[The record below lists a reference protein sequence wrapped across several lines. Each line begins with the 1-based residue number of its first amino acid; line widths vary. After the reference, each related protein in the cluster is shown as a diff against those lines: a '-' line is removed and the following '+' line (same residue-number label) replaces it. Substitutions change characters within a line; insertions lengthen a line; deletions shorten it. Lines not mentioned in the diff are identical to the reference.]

1 MADSILRLK
10 LDSGEYEN
18 KIKRATQGLLQ
29 MERECRSLGGTLA
42 YLETDQR
49 QFVSSLG
56 RMDTKSQ
63 TVKGRVNEL
72 SAAYTE
78 LRAQYNRLT
87 DEEKKG
93 DFGKA
98 LNQSLSEMRERVRD
112 GKQELKDIN
121 GEINTSGGMLDAL
134 SAKFGVSVTKLGAW
148 GAALG
153 VAKGVLETY
162 STALSNNE
170 SIVDGWGATVEA
182 SESLYRSFANALVSM
197 DLGNFF
203 ANMDRIVEQARRAYN
218 ALDELQTKGGVL
230 SNAESRYNADR
241 ARYQRILKDPKAT
254 AAQKADARKG
264 LERIAGQRVDAVR
277 QTQTLNNNTL
287 RENIIERLKENF
299 FDDEQIKKYYPLIV
313 KSLYDT
319 GAVDKMNKTNVEV
332 YRKGGALL
340 DEYGRVVLDAKGQ
353 PIVDV
358 TKYNKNLGSVFGDE
372 FRNTELN
379 PYVQGYWNAE
389 TRMYQD
395 ERRDNRIIGS
405 SGVGRASGGGGRK
418 SGGKV
423 VSAPVFA
430 LPDISKEPTQLI
442 DPIGGFW
449 REQIEKYEKQW
460 QETWTKM
467 GTAGQL
473 SQLGSDGS
481 SPLMA
486 HTDKF
491 VEEQMKIAD
500 KWLQTARQGKQE
512 WQNVAVA
519 LGQVGQAFSQIKNPA
534 LSVVGTVGQAIAT
547 VALAY
552 AQAQAQAAKTSGPW
566 GWIAFAATGLAT
578 MINTISAIKSS
589 TAGSYASGGVIGG
602 NNYNDGLSANV
613 SSGEVIFNKTDAG
626 KLYDYVHSNSALG
639 GGRGTLRL
647 VTEVSGSDLRIV
659 LNNDGR
665 QRGVGRVIA

>member
-18 KIKRATQGLLQ
+18 NIKRATQGLLQ

-63 TVKGRVNEL
+63 AVKGRVNEL

-98 LNQSLSEMRERVRD
+98 LNQSLGEMRERVRD

-197 DLGNFF
+197 DFGNFF
-203 ANMDRIVEQARRAYN
+203 ANMDRIVKSAREAYD
-218 ALDELQTKGGVL
+218 ALDELQTKSGVI
-230 SNAESRYNADR
+230 SNAESRYNAER
-241 ARYQRILKDPKAT
+241 AKYQKVLKDPKAT

-264 LERIAGQRVDAVR
+264 LERIAGQRVAAAR
-277 QTQTLNNNTL
+277 ETQLLNNNTIRKKINKIL
-287 RENIIERLKENF
+287 DENF
-299 FDDEQIKKYYPLIV
+299 FTPEQKKKYYPLIV
-313 KSLYDT
+313 RSLYDT
-319 GAVDKMNKTNVEV
+319 SAVDELNRTRVTTH
-332 YRKGGALL
+332 RKAGALL
-340 DEYGRVVLDAKGQ
+340 DEYGK
-353 PIVDV
+353 PIAN
-358 TKYNKNLGSVFGDE
+358 TETYHRNLGDLFGDE
-372 FRNTELN
+372 TRNTDLN

-405 SGVGRASGGGGRK
+405 SGVGRQSGGGGRK

-473 SQLGSDGS
+473 SQLGSDGG

-639 GGRGTLRL
+639 GGSGTLRL

>member
-18 KIKRATQGLLQ
+18 KIRRATQGLLQ

-98 LNQSLSEMRERVRD
+98 LNQSLGEMRERIRD

-162 STALSNNE
+162 STALRNNE

-197 DLGNFF
+197 DFGNFF
-203 ANMDRIVEQARRAYN
+203 ANMDRIAKAARDAYD
-218 ALDELQTKGGVL
+218 ALDELETKGGVI
-230 SNAESRYNADR
+230 SNAESRYNAER
-241 ARYQRILKDPKAT
+241 AKYQKILKDPKAT

-264 LERIAGQRVDAVR
+264 LTRIAGQREAAVR
-277 QTQTLNNNTL
+277 ETQLMNNNVI
-287 RENIIERLKENF
+287 RKNINEILDENF
-299 FDDEQIKKYYPLIV
+299 FTPEQKKKYYPLIV
-313 KSLYDT
+313 RSLYDT
-319 GAVDKMNKTNVEV
+319 SAVDELNRTVV
-332 YRKGGALL
+332 TTHRKGGALL
-340 DEYGRVVLDAKGQ
+340 DEYGK
-353 PIVDV
+353 PIAN
-358 TKYNKNLGSVFGDE
+358 TETYHRNLGDLFGDE
-372 FRNTELN
+372 TRNTNLN
-379 PYVQGYWNAE
+379 PYVQGYWNAA

-405 SGVGRASGGGGRK
+405 SGGGGKSGGRGK

-430 LPDISKEPTQLI
+430 LPDVSKEPTQLI

-460 QETWTKM
+460 QETWNKM

-473 SQLGSDGS
+473 SQLGGDGS
-481 SPLMA
+481 SPLMT

-500 KWLQTARQGKQE
+500 KWLKTARQGKEE

-519 LGQVGQAFSQIKNPA
+519 LGQVGQAFSQLKNPA
-534 LSVVGTVGQAIAT
+534 LSVVGTIGQAIAT

-613 SSGEVIFNKTDAG
+613 SSGEVIFNKSDAG

>member
-42 YLETDQR
+42 YLESDQR

-98 LNQSLSEMRERVRD
+98 LNQSLGEMRERIRD

-153 VAKGVLETY
+153 VANGVLETY

-197 DLGNFF
+197 DFGNFF
-203 ANMDRIVEQARRAYN
+203 ANMERIAEQARRVYN
-218 ALDELQTKGGVL
+218 ALDALETKGGVI
-230 SNAESRYNADR
+230 SNAESRYNAER
-241 ARYQRILKDPKAT
+241 AKYQKILKDPKAT
-254 AAQKADARKG
+254 AAQKAGARRG
-264 LERIAGQRVDAVR
+264 LERIAGQRADAVR
-277 QTQTLNNNTL
+277 QTQALNNQVIRQKIL
-287 RENIIERLKENF
+287 ERLKENYF
-299 FDDEQIKKYYPLIV
+299 SEEQIKKYYPLIV

-319 GAVDKMNKTNVEV
+319 SAVDKLGQIVVTTH
-332 YRKGGALL
+332 RKGGALL
-340 DEYGRVVLDAKGQ
+340 DEYGR
-353 PIVDV
+353 PIAN
-358 TKYNKNLGSVFGDE
+358 TETYRRNLGELFGDE
-372 FRNTELN
+372 FRNTSLN
-379 PYVQGYWNAE
+379 PYVQGYWNAS

-405 SGVGRASGGGGRK
+405 SGVGRKSGGGGRK

-430 LPDISKEPTQLI
+430 LPDISKEPAQLI

-473 SQLGSDGS
+473 SQLGSDGG

-491 VEEQMKIAD
+491 VEEQIKIAD

-647 VTEVSGSDLRIV
+647 VTEVSGSNLRIV

-665 QRGVGRVIA
+665 ERGVGRVIA

>member
-49 QFVSSLG
+49 QFVSALG

-87 DEEKKG
+87 EEEKKG

-98 LNQSLSEMRERVRD
+98 LNQSLGEMRERIRD

-197 DLGNFF
+197 DFGNFF
-203 ANMDRIVEQARRAYN
+203 ANMDRIVKSAREAYD
-218 ALDELQTKGGVL
+218 ALDELQTKSGVI
-230 SNAESRYNADR
+230 SNAESRYNAER
-241 ARYQRILKDPKAT
+241 AKYQKVLKDPKAT

-264 LERIAGQRVDAVR
+264 LERIAGQRVAAVR
-277 QTQTLNNNTL
+277 ETQLLNNNTI
-287 RENIIERLKENF
+287 RKNINKILDENF
-299 FDDEQIKKYYPLIV
+299 FTPEQKKKYYPLIV
-313 KSLYDT
+313 RSLYDT
-319 GAVDKMNKTNVEV
+319 SAVDELNRTVV
-332 YRKGGALL
+332 TTHRKAGALL
-340 DEYGRVVLDAKGQ
+340 DEYGK
-353 PIVDV
+353 PIAN
-358 TKYNKNLGSVFGDE
+358 TETYHRNLGDLFGDE
-372 FRNTELN
+372 TRNTDLN

-405 SGVGRASGGGGRK
+405 SGVGRKSGGGGRK

-442 DPIGGFW
+442 DPIDGFW

-460 QETWTKM
+460 QEAWTKM

-473 SQLGSDGS
+473 SQLGSDGG

-500 KWLQTARQGKQE
+500 KWLKTARQGKEE

-519 LGQVGQAFSQIKNPA
+519 LGQVGQAFSQLKNPA

-613 SSGEVIFNKTDAG
+613 SSGEVIFNKSDAG

>member
-42 YLETDQR
+42 YLESDQR

-98 LNQSLSEMRERVRD
+98 LNQSLGEMRERIRD

-134 SAKFGVSVTKLGAW
+134 SEKFGVSVTKLGAW

-197 DLGNFF
+197 DFGNFF
-203 ANMDRIVEQARRAYN
+203 ANMERIAEQARRVYN
-218 ALDELQTKGGVL
+218 ALDALETKGGVI
-230 SNAESRYNADR
+230 SNAESRYNAER
-241 ARYQRILKDPKAT
+241 AKYQKILKDPKAT
-254 AAQKADARKG
+254 AAQKAGARRG
-264 LERIAGQRVDAVR
+264 LERIAGQRADAVR
-277 QTQTLNNNTL
+277 QTQALNNQVIRQKIL
-287 RENIIERLKENF
+287 ERLKENYF
-299 FDDEQIKKYYPLIV
+299 SEEQIKKYYPLIV

-319 GAVDKMNKTNVEV
+319 SAVDKLGQIVVTTH
-332 YRKGGALL
+332 RKGGALL
-340 DEYGRVVLDAKGQ
+340 DEYGK
-353 PIVDV
+353 PIAN
-358 TKYNKNLGSVFGDE
+358 TETYRRNLGELFGDE
-372 FRNTELN
+372 FRNTSLN

-405 SGVGRASGGGGRK
+405 SGVGRASGGGRK

-473 SQLGSDGS
+473 SQLGSDGG

-491 VEEQMKIAD
+491 VEEQIKIAD

-647 VTEVSGSDLRIV
+647 VTEVSGSKLRIV

-665 QRGVGRVIA
+665 ERGVGRVIA

>member
-42 YLETDQR
+42 YLESDQR

-56 RMDTKSQ
+56 RMETKSQ

-93 DFGKA
+93 DFGRA
-98 LNQSLSEMRERVRD
+98 LNNSLSEMRNRIKD
-112 GKQELKDIN
+112 GKQELQSIN

-134 SAKFGVSVTKLGAW
+134 SNKLGVSVTKLGAW
-148 GAALG
+148 GAALA
-153 VAKGVLETY
+153 VAKGVLNTVQE
-162 STALSNNE
+162 AFRNNE
-170 SIVDGWGATVEA
+170 STMDLWGASVEA

-197 DLGNFF
+197 DFGNFF
-203 ANMDRIVEQARRAYN
+203 KNMEGIAKAAQEAYN
-218 ALDELQTKGGVL
+218 ALDELQTKGGII

-241 ARYQRILKDPKAT
+241 ARFQKIIKDPNAS
-254 AAQKADARKG
+254 AAQKAEAKRG
-264 LERIAGQRVDAVR
+264 LENIAGQRLSAVR
-277 QTQTLNNNTL
+277 ETQALNNNVI
-287 RENIIERLKENF
+287 RKNIRERLKENF
-299 FDDEQIKKYYPLIV
+299 FTDEQIEKYYPEIV
-313 KSLYDT
+313 RSLYDT
-319 GAVDKMNKTNVEV
+319 KAVDKLSKIVVTTNKRTGSFYDRYGNLITNTE
-332 YRKGGALL
+332 AH
-340 DEYGRVVLDAKGQ
+340 RV
-353 PIVDV
+353 
-358 TKYNKNLGSVFGDE
+358 NLGDLFGDD
-372 FRNTELN
+372 FRDQNLN
-379 PYVQGYWNAE
+379 PYVRAYWNAN

-395 ERRDNRIIGS
+395 ERGDLRIIGS
-405 SGVGRASGGGGRK
+405 SGAARAKTGGRK
-418 SGGKV
+418 SVGGA

-430 LPDISKEPTQLI
+430 APDVSKEKSELI
-442 DPIGGFW
+442 DPVGGFW
-449 REQIEKYEKQW
+449 REQMDKYEKEW
-460 QETWTKM
+460 QKKWEKM
-467 GTAGQL
+467 GVAGQMA
-473 SQLGSDGS
+473 QLGGDGS
-481 SPLMA
+481 TSPIMA

-500 KWLQTARQGKQE
+500 KWLKTARQGKEE
-512 WQNVAVA
+512 WLNVASA
-519 LGQVGQAFSQIKNPA
+519 LGQVGQALSSIKDPA
-534 LSVVGTVGQAIAT
+534 LNVVGTIGQAIAT
-547 VALAY
+547 VAFAY
-552 AQAQAQAAKTSGPW
+552 AQAQAQAAATSGPW

-578 MINTISAIKSS
+578 MINTIMAIKQA

-626 KLYDYVHSNSALG
+626 KLYDYVHNNSALG
-639 GGRGTLRL
+639 GGSGTLRL
-647 VTEVSGSDLRIV
+647 VTDVSGSDLRII

>member
-18 KIKRATQGLLQ
+18 KIRRATQGLLQ

-49 QFVSSLG
+49 QFVSALG

-98 LNQSLSEMRERVRD
+98 LNQSLGEMRERVRD

-203 ANMDRIVEQARRAYN
+203 ANMDRIVKSAREAYD
-218 ALDELQTKGGVL
+218 ALDELQTKSGVI
-230 SNAESRYNADR
+230 SNAESRYNAER
-241 ARYQRILKDPKAT
+241 AKYQKVLKDPKAT

-264 LERIAGQRVDAVR
+264 LERIAGQRVAAVR
-277 QTQTLNNNTL
+277 ETQLLNNNTIRKKINKIL
-287 RENIIERLKENF
+287 DENF
-299 FDDEQIKKYYPLIV
+299 FTPEQKKKYYPLIV
-313 KSLYDT
+313 RSLYDT
-319 GAVDKMNKTNVEV
+319 SAVDELNRTVV
-332 YRKGGALL
+332 TTHRKAGALL
-340 DEYGRVVLDAKGQ
+340 DEYGK
-353 PIVDV
+353 PIAN
-358 TKYNKNLGSVFGDE
+358 TETYHRNLGDLFGDE
-372 FRNTELN
+372 TRNTDLN

-405 SGVGRASGGGGRK
+405 SGVGRQSGGGGRK

-473 SQLGSDGS
+473 SQLGSDGG

-639 GGRGTLRL
+639 GGSGTLRL

>member
-18 KIKRATQGLLQ
+18 KIRRATQGLLQ

-98 LNQSLSEMRERVRD
+98 LNQSLGEMRERIRD

-162 STALSNNE
+162 STALRNNE

-197 DLGNFF
+197 DFGNFF
-203 ANMDRIVEQARRAYN
+203 ANMDRIAKAARDAYD
-218 ALDELQTKGGVL
+218 ALDELETKGGVI
-230 SNAESRYNADR
+230 SNAESRYNAER
-241 ARYQRILKDPKAT
+241 AKYQKILKDPKAT

-264 LERIAGQRVDAVR
+264 LTRIAGQREAAVR
-277 QTQTLNNNTL
+277 ETQLMNNNV
-287 RENIIERLKENF
+287 ILKYINEILDENF
-299 FDDEQIKKYYPLIV
+299 FTPEQKKKYYPLIV
-313 KSLYDT
+313 RSLYDT
-319 GAVDKMNKTNVEV
+319 SAVDELNRTVV
-332 YRKGGALL
+332 TTHRKGGALL
-340 DEYGRVVLDAKGQ
+340 DEYGK
-353 PIVDV
+353 PIAN
-358 TKYNKNLGSVFGDE
+358 TETYHRNLGDLFGDE
-372 FRNTELN
+372 TRNTNLN
-379 PYVQGYWNAE
+379 PYVQGYWNAA

-405 SGVGRASGGGGRK
+405 SGGGGKSGGRGK

-430 LPDISKEPTQLI
+430 LPDVSKEPTQLI

-460 QETWTKM
+460 QETWNKM

-473 SQLGSDGS
+473 SQLGGDGS
-481 SPLMA
+481 SPLMT

-500 KWLQTARQGKQE
+500 KWLKTARQGKEE

-519 LGQVGQAFSQIKNPA
+519 LGQVGQAFSQLKNPA
-534 LSVVGTVGQAIAT
+534 LSVVGTIGQAIAT

-613 SSGEVIFNKTDAG
+613 SSGEVIFNKSDAG

>member
-18 KIKRATQGLLQ
+18 KIRRATQGLLQ

-49 QFVSSLG
+49 QFVSALG

-93 DFGKA
+93 DFGRA
-98 LNQSLSEMRERVRD
+98 LNQSLGEMRERIRD

-121 GEINTSGGMLDAL
+121 GEINTSGGVLDAL

-153 VAKGVLETY
+153 VAKGVLEMY
-162 STALSNNE
+162 STALRNNE

-197 DLGNFF
+197 DFGNFF
-203 ANMDRIVEQARRAYN
+203 ASIDRIVKAARDAYD
-218 ALDELQTKGGVL
+218 ALDELETKGGVI
-230 SNAESRYNADR
+230 SNAESRYNAER
-241 ARYQRILKDPKAT
+241 AKYQKILKDPKAT

-264 LERIAGQRVDAVR
+264 LERIAGKRADAVR
-277 QTQTLNNNTL
+277 QTQVLNNNAI
-287 RENIIERLKENF
+287 RKNINEILEENF
-299 FDDEQIKKYYPLIV
+299 FTPEQKKKYYPLIV
-313 KSLYDT
+313 RSLYDT
-319 GAVDKMNKTNVEV
+319 SAVDELNRTVV
-332 YRKGGALL
+332 TTHRKGGALL
-340 DEYGRVVLDAKGQ
+340 DEYGK
-353 PIVDV
+353 PIAN
-358 TKYNKNLGSVFGDE
+358 TETYHHNLGDLFGDE
-372 FRNTELN
+372 KRNTKLN
-379 PYVQGYWNAE
+379 PYVQAYWNAE

-405 SGVGRASGGGGRK
+405 SGGGGKSGGRGK
-418 SGGKV
+418 TGGKV

-430 LPDISKEPTQLI
+430 LPDVSKEPTQLI

-460 QETWTKM
+460 QETWNKM

-481 SPLMA
+481 SPLMT

-500 KWLQTARQGKQE
+500 KWLKTARQGKEE

-519 LGQVGQAFSQIKNPA
+519 LGQVGQAFSQLKNPA
-534 LSVVGTVGQAIAT
+534 LSVVGTIGQAIAT

-613 SSGEVIFNKTDAG
+613 SSGEVIFNKSDAG

>member
-49 QFVSSLG
+49 QFVSALG

-98 LNQSLSEMRERVRD
+98 LNQSLGEMRERVRD

-197 DLGNFF
+197 DFGNFF
-203 ANMDRIVEQARRAYN
+203 ANIDRIVKAARDAYD
-218 ALDELQTKGGVL
+218 ALDELQTKSGVL
-230 SNAESRYNADR
+230 SNAEARYNAER
-241 ARYQRILKDPKAT
+241 AKYQKILKDPKAT

-264 LERIAGQRVDAVR
+264 LERIAGLRVDAVR
-277 QTQTLNNNTL
+277 QTKALNNRTL

-299 FDDEQIKKYYPLIV
+299 FSDEQIKKYYPLIV

-319 GAVDKMNKTNVEV
+319 GAVDELNRTVV
-332 YRKGGALL
+332 TTHRKAGALL
-340 DEYGRVVLDAKGQ
+340 DEYGK
-353 PIVDV
+353 PIAN
-358 TKYNKNLGSVFGDE
+358 TETYHRNLGDLFGDE
-372 FRNTELN
+372 FRNDNLN

-405 SGVGRASGGGGRK
+405 SGVGGKSGGRGK

-423 VSAPVFA
+423 ASAPVFA

-460 QETWTKM
+460 QETWNKM

-473 SQLGSDGS
+473 SQLGSDGG

-491 VEEQMKIAD
+491 VEEQTKIAD
-500 KWLQTARQGKQE
+500 KWLQTARQGKEE

-639 GGRGTLRL
+639 GGSGTLRL

>member
-98 LNQSLSEMRERVRD
+98 LNQSLGEMRERVRD

-182 SESLYRSFANALVSM
+182 SESLYRSFANALVAM
-197 DLGNFF
+197 DFGNFF
-203 ANMDRIVEQARRAYN
+203 ANMDRIVKSAREAYD
-218 ALDELQTKGGVL
+218 ALDELQTKSGVI
-230 SNAESRYNADR
+230 SNAESRYNAER
-241 ARYQRILKDPKAT
+241 AKYQKVLKDPKAT

-264 LERIAGQRVDAVR
+264 LERIAGQRVAAVR
-277 QTQTLNNNTL
+277 ETQLLNNNTIRKKINEIL
-287 RENIIERLKENF
+287 DENF
-299 FDDEQIKKYYPLIV
+299 FTPEQKKKYYPLIV
-313 KSLYDT
+313 RSLYDT
-319 GAVDKMNKTNVEV
+319 SAVDELNRTVV
-332 YRKGGALL
+332 TTHRKAGALL
-340 DEYGRVVLDAKGQ
+340 DDYGK
-353 PIVDV
+353 PIAN
-358 TKYNKNLGSVFGDE
+358 TETYHRNLGDLFGDE
-372 FRNTELN
+372 TRNKDLN

-405 SGVGRASGGGGRK
+405 SGGGGKSGGRGK

-460 QETWTKM
+460 QEAWTKM

-473 SQLGSDGS
+473 SQLGSDGG

>member
-98 LNQSLSEMRERVRD
+98 LNQSLGEMRERVRD

-197 DLGNFF
+197 DFGNFF
-203 ANMDRIVEQARRAYN
+203 ANMDRIVKSAREAYD
-218 ALDELQTKGGVL
+218 ALDELQTKSGVI
-230 SNAESRYNADR
+230 SNAESRYNAER
-241 ARYQRILKDPKAT
+241 AKYQKVLKDPKAT

-264 LERIAGQRVDAVR
+264 LERIAGQRVAAAR
-277 QTQTLNNNTL
+277 ETQLLNNNTIRKKINKIL
-287 RENIIERLKENF
+287 DENF
-299 FDDEQIKKYYPLIV
+299 FTPEQKKKYYPLIV
-313 KSLYDT
+313 RSLYDT
-319 GAVDKMNKTNVEV
+319 SAVDELNRTRVTTH
-332 YRKGGALL
+332 RKAGALL
-340 DEYGRVVLDAKGQ
+340 DEYGK
-353 PIVDV
+353 PIAN
-358 TKYNKNLGSVFGDE
+358 TETYHRNLGDLFGDE
-372 FRNTELN
+372 TRNTDLN

-405 SGVGRASGGGGRK
+405 SGVGRQSGGGGRK

-473 SQLGSDGS
+473 SQLGSDGG

-639 GGRGTLRL
+639 GGSGTLRL

>member
-49 QFVSSLG
+49 QFVSALG

-87 DEEKKG
+87 EEEKKG

-98 LNQSLSEMRERVRD
+98 LNQSLGEMRERIRD

-197 DLGNFF
+197 DFGNFF
-203 ANMDRIVEQARRAYN
+203 ANMDRIVKSAREAYD
-218 ALDELQTKGGVL
+218 ALDELQTKSGVI
-230 SNAESRYNADR
+230 SNAESRYNAER
-241 ARYQRILKDPKAT
+241 AKYQKVLKDPKAT

-264 LERIAGQRVDAVR
+264 LERIAGQRVAAVR
-277 QTQTLNNNTL
+277 ETQLLNNNTIRKKINKIL
-287 RENIIERLKENF
+287 DENF
-299 FDDEQIKKYYPLIV
+299 FTPEQKKKYYPLIV
-313 KSLYDT
+313 RSLYDT
-319 GAVDKMNKTNVEV
+319 SAVDELNRTVV
-332 YRKGGALL
+332 TTHRKAGALL
-340 DEYGRVVLDAKGQ
+340 DEYGK
-353 PIVDV
+353 PIAN
-358 TKYNKNLGSVFGDE
+358 TETYHRNLGDLFGDE
-372 FRNTELN
+372 TRNTDLN

-405 SGVGRASGGGGRK
+405 SGVGRKSGGGGRK

-460 QETWTKM
+460 QEAWTKM

-473 SQLGSDGS
+473 SQLGSDGG

-500 KWLQTARQGKQE
+500 KWLKTARQGKEE

-519 LGQVGQAFSQIKNPA
+519 LGQVGQAFSQLKNPA

-613 SSGEVIFNKTDAG
+613 SSGEVIFNKSDAG

>member
-42 YLETDQR
+42 YLESDQR

-98 LNQSLSEMRERVRD
+98 LNQSLGEMRERIRD

-153 VAKGVLETY
+153 VANGVLETY

-197 DLGNFF
+197 DFGNFF
-203 ANMDRIVEQARRAYN
+203 ANMERIAEQARRVYN
-218 ALDELQTKGGVL
+218 ALDALETKGGVI
-230 SNAESRYNADR
+230 SNAESRYNAER
-241 ARYQRILKDPKAT
+241 AKYQKILKDPKAT
-254 AAQKADARKG
+254 AAQKAGARRG
-264 LERIAGQRVDAVR
+264 LERIAGQRADAVR
-277 QTQTLNNNTL
+277 QTQALNNQVIRQKIL
-287 RENIIERLKENF
+287 ERLKENF
-299 FDDEQIKKYYPLIV
+299 FSDEQIKKYYPLIV

-319 GAVDKMNKTNVEV
+319 NAVDKLGQIVVTTH
-332 YRKGGALL
+332 RKGGALL
-340 DEYGRVVLDAKGQ
+340 DEYGR
-353 PIVDV
+353 PIAN
-358 TKYNKNLGSVFGDE
+358 TETYRRNLGELFGDE
-372 FRNTELN
+372 FRNTSLN
-379 PYVQGYWNAE
+379 PYVQGYWNAS

-405 SGVGRASGGGGRK
+405 SGVGRASGGGRK

-430 LPDISKEPTQLI
+430 LPDISKEPAQLI

-473 SQLGSDGS
+473 SQLGSDGG

-613 SSGEVIFNKTDAG
+613 SSGEVIFNKSDAG
-626 KLYDYVHSNSALG
+626 KLYDYVHSNSTLG

-647 VTEVSGSDLRIV
+647 VTEVSGSNLRIV

-665 QRGVGRVIA
+665 ERGVGRVIA

>member
-98 LNQSLSEMRERVRD
+98 LNQSLGEMRERIRD

-203 ANMDRIVEQARRAYN
+203 ANMDRIVKSAREAYD
-218 ALDELQTKGGVL
+218 ALDELQTKSGVI
-230 SNAESRYNADR
+230 SNAESRYNAER
-241 ARYQRILKDPKAT
+241 AKYQKVLKDPKAT

-264 LERIAGQRVDAVR
+264 LERIAGQRVAAVR
-277 QTQTLNNNTL
+277 ETQLLNNNTIRKKINEIL
-287 RENIIERLKENF
+287 DENF
-299 FDDEQIKKYYPLIV
+299 FTPEQKKKYYPLIV
-313 KSLYDT
+313 RSLYDT
-319 GAVDKMNKTNVEV
+319 SAVDELNRTVV
-332 YRKGGALL
+332 TTHRKAGALL
-340 DEYGRVVLDAKGQ
+340 DDYGK
-353 PIVDV
+353 PIAN
-358 TKYNKNLGSVFGDE
+358 TETYHRNLGDLFGDE
-372 FRNTELN
+372 TRNAKLN

-405 SGVGRASGGGGRK
+405 SGGGGKSGGRGK
-418 SGGKV
+418 TGGKV

-449 REQIEKYEKQW
+449 REQIVKYEKQW

-473 SQLGSDGS
+473 SQLGSDGG

-613 SSGEVIFNKTDAG
+613 SSGEVIFTKTDAG

>member
-29 MERECRSLGGTLA
+29 MECECRSLGGTLA

-87 DEEKKG
+87 EEEKKG

-98 LNQSLSEMRERVRD
+98 LNQSLGEMRERVRD

-162 STALSNNE
+162 STALRNNE

-203 ANMDRIVEQARRAYN
+203 ANMDRIVKSAREAYD
-218 ALDELQTKGGVL
+218 ALDELQTKSGVI
-230 SNAESRYNADR
+230 SNAESRYNAER
-241 ARYQRILKDPKAT
+241 AKYQKVLKDPKAT

-264 LERIAGQRVDAVR
+264 LERIAGQRVAAVR
-277 QTQTLNNNTL
+277 ETQLLNNNTI
-287 RENIIERLKENF
+287 RKNINKILDENF
-299 FDDEQIKKYYPLIV
+299 FTPEQKKKYYPLIV
-313 KSLYDT
+313 RSLYDT
-319 GAVDKMNKTNVEV
+319 SAVDELNRTVV
-332 YRKGGALL
+332 TTHRKAGALL
-340 DEYGRVVLDAKGQ
+340 DDYGK
-353 PIVDV
+353 PIAN
-358 TKYNKNLGSVFGDE
+358 TETYHRNLGDLFGDE
-372 FRNTELN
+372 TRNAKLN

-405 SGVGRASGGGGRK
+405 SGCCERAEN
-418 SGGKV
+418 V
-423 VSAPVFA
+423 
-430 LPDISKEPTQLI
+430 LI
-442 DPIGGFW
+442 DEFCIDLRG
-449 REQIEKYEKQW
+449 
-460 QETWTKM
+460 
-467 GTAGQL
+467 GQL
-473 SQLGSDGS
+473 GVPEGFLDGFN
-481 SPLMA
+481 PY
-486 HTDKF
+486 
-491 VEEQMKIAD
+491 
-500 KWLQTARQGKQE
+500 TAREACAG
-512 WQNVAVA
+512 VCMSPDMGGDV
-519 LGQVGQAFSQIKNPA
+519 LVYTGQPGDF
-534 LSVVGTVGQAIAT
+534 
-547 VALAY
+547 
-552 AQAQAQAAKTSGPW
+552 
-566 GWIAFAATGLAT
+566 
-578 MINTISAIKSS
+578 
-589 TAGSYASGGVIGG
+589 
-602 NNYNDGLSANV
+602 
-613 SSGEVIFNKTDAG
+613 GEVNIIF
-626 KLYDYVHSNSALG
+626 
-639 GGRGTLRL
+639 L
-647 VTEVSGSDLRIV
+647 V
-659 LNNDGR
+659 
-665 QRGVGRVIA
+665 

>member
-18 KIKRATQGLLQ
+18 KIRRATQGLLQ

-49 QFVSSLG
+49 QFVSALG

-93 DFGKA
+93 DFGRA
-98 LNQSLSEMRERVRD
+98 LNQSLGEMRERIRD

-162 STALSNNE
+162 STALRNNE

-197 DLGNFF
+197 DFGNFF
-203 ANMDRIVEQARRAYN
+203 ANIDRIVKAARDAYD
-218 ALDELQTKGGVL
+218 ALDELETKRGVI
-230 SNAESRYNADR
+230 SNAESRYNAER
-241 ARYQRILKDPKAT
+241 AKYQKILKDPKAT

-264 LERIAGQRVDAVR
+264 LERIAGKRVAAVR
-277 QTQTLNNNTL
+277 ETQLLNNNSI
-287 RENIIERLKENF
+287 RKNINEILEENF
-299 FDDEQIKKYYPLIV
+299 FTPEQKKKYYPLIV
-313 KSLYDT
+313 RSLYDT
-319 GAVDKMNKTNVEV
+319 SAVDELNRTVV
-332 YRKGGALL
+332 TTHRKAGALL
-340 DEYGRVVLDAKGQ
+340 DEYGK
-353 PIVDV
+353 PIAN
-358 TKYNKNLGSVFGDE
+358 TETYHYNLGDLFGDE
-372 FRNTELN
+372 KRNTKLN
-379 PYVQGYWNAE
+379 PFVQAYWNAE

-405 SGVGRASGGGGRK
+405 SGGGGKSGGRGK

-430 LPDISKEPTQLI
+430 LPDVSKEPTQLI

-460 QETWTKM
+460 QETWNKM

-473 SQLGSDGS
+473 SQLGGDGS
-481 SPLMA
+481 SPLMT

-500 KWLQTARQGKQE
+500 KWLKTARQGKEE

-519 LGQVGQAFSQIKNPA
+519 LGQVGQAFSQLKNPA

-613 SSGEVIFNKTDAG
+613 SSGEVIFNKSDAG

>member
-1 MADSILRLK
+1 MTDSILRLK

-78 LRAQYNRLT
+78 LRTQYNRLT

-98 LNQSLSEMRERVRD
+98 LNQSLGEMRERIRD

-170 SIVDGWGATVEA
+170 SIVDVWGATVEA

-197 DLGNFF
+197 DFGNFF
-203 ANMDRIVEQARRAYN
+203 ANMDRIAEQARRVYD
-218 ALDELQTKGGVL
+218 ALDALETKGGVI
-230 SNAESRYNADR
+230 SNAESRYNAER
-241 ARYQRILKDPKAT
+241 AKYQKILKDPKAT
-254 AAQKADARKG
+254 AAQKAGARRG
-264 LERIAGQRVDAVR
+264 LERIAGQRADAVR
-277 QTQTLNNNTL
+277 QTQALNNEVIRQKIL
-287 RENIIERLKENF
+287 ERLKENYF
-299 FDDEQIKKYYPLIV
+299 SDEQIKKYYPLIV

-319 GAVDKMNKTNVEV
+319 SAVDKLGQIVVTTH
-332 YRKGGALL
+332 RKGGALL
-340 DEYGRVVLDAKGQ
+340 DEYGR
-353 PIVDV
+353 PIAN
-358 TKYNKNLGSVFGDE
+358 TETYRRNLGELFGDE
-372 FRNTELN
+372 FRNTSLN
-379 PYVQGYWNAE
+379 PYVQGYWNAS

-405 SGVGRASGGGGRK
+405 SGIGRKSGGGGRK

-430 LPDISKEPTQLI
+430 LPDISKEPAQLI

-460 QETWTKM
+460 QEAWTKM

-613 SSGEVIFNKTDAG
+613 SSGEVIFNKSDAG

>member
-98 LNQSLSEMRERVRD
+98 LNQSLGEMRERIRD

-203 ANMDRIVEQARRAYN
+203 ANMDRIVKSAREAYD
-218 ALDELQTKGGVL
+218 ALDELQTKSGVI
-230 SNAESRYNADR
+230 SNAESRYNAER
-241 ARYQRILKDPKAT
+241 AKYQKVLKDPKAT

-264 LERIAGQRVDAVR
+264 LERIAGQRVAAVR
-277 QTQTLNNNTL
+277 ETQLLNNN
-287 RENIIERLKENF
+287 NIRKKINEILDENF
-299 FDDEQIKKYYPLIV
+299 FTPEQKKKYYPLIV
-313 KSLYDT
+313 RSLYDT
-319 GAVDKMNKTNVEV
+319 SAVDELNRTVV
-332 YRKGGALL
+332 TTHRKAGALL
-340 DEYGRVVLDAKGQ
+340 DEYGK
-353 PIVDV
+353 PIAN
-358 TKYNKNLGSVFGDE
+358 TETYHRNLGDLFGDE
-372 FRNTELN
+372 TRNTDLN

-405 SGVGRASGGGGRK
+405 SGVGRASGSGGRK
-418 SGGKV
+418 SGGKA

-460 QETWTKM
+460 QEAWTKM

-473 SQLGSDGS
+473 SQLGSDGG
-481 SPLMA
+481 SPLMT

>member
-98 LNQSLSEMRERVRD
+98 LNQSLGEMRERVRD

-197 DLGNFF
+197 DFGNFF
-203 ANMDRIVEQARRAYN
+203 ANMDRIAKSAREAYD
-218 ALDELQTKGGVL
+218 ALDELQTKSGVI
-230 SNAESRYNADR
+230 SNAESRYNAER
-241 ARYQRILKDPKAT
+241 AKYQKILKDPNAT

-264 LERIAGQRVDAVR
+264 LERIAGQRVAAVR
-277 QTQTLNNNTL
+277 ETQLLNNNTIRKKINEIL
-287 RENIIERLKENF
+287 DENF
-299 FDDEQIKKYYPLIV
+299 FTPEQKKKYYPLIV
-313 KSLYDT
+313 RSLYDT
-319 GAVDKMNKTNVEV
+319 SAVDELNRTVV
-332 YRKGGALL
+332 TTHRKAGALL
-340 DEYGRVVLDAKGQ
+340 DEYGK
-353 PIVDV
+353 PIAN
-358 TKYNKNLGSVFGDE
+358 TETYRRNLGDLFGDE
-372 FRNTELN
+372 TRNTDLN

-405 SGVGRASGGGGRK
+405 SGVGRASGGGRK

-613 SSGEVIFNKTDAG
+613 SSGEVIFNKSDAG

>member
-98 LNQSLSEMRERVRD
+98 LNQSLGEMRERVRD

-162 STALSNNE
+162 STALRNNE

-197 DLGNFF
+197 DFGNFF
-203 ANMDRIVEQARRAYN
+203 ASIDRIVKSAREAYD

-230 SNAESRYNADR
+230 SNAESRYNAER
-241 ARYQRILKDPKAT
+241 AKYQKILKDPKAT

-277 QTQTLNNNTL
+277 QTQALNNNTL
-287 RENIIERLKENF
+287 RKKINKILDENF
-299 FDDEQIKKYYPLIV
+299 FTPEQKKKYYPLIV
-313 KSLYDT
+313 RSLYDT
-319 GAVDKMNKTNVEV
+319 SAVDELNRTVV
-332 YRKGGALL
+332 TTHRKAGALL
-340 DEYGRVVLDAKGQ
+340 DEYGK
-353 PIVDV
+353 PIAN
-358 TKYNKNLGSVFGDE
+358 TEIYHHNLGDLFGDE
-372 FRNTELN
+372 TRNTKLN

-405 SGVGRASGGGGRK
+405 SGVGRASGGGRK

-430 LPDISKEPTQLI
+430 LPDVLKEPEQLI

-449 REQIEKYEKQW
+449 REQIEKHEKQW
-460 QETWTKM
+460 QETWNKM

-500 KWLQTARQGKQE
+500 KWLKTARQGKEE

-519 LGQVGQAFSQIKNPA
+519 LGQVGQAFSQLKNPA
-534 LSVVGTVGQAIAT
+534 LSVVGTIGQAIAT

-613 SSGEVIFNKTDAG
+613 SSGEVIFNKSDAG

>member
-18 KIKRATQGLLQ
+18 KIRRATQGLLQ

-49 QFVSSLG
+49 QFVSALG

-93 DFGKA
+93 DFGRA
-98 LNQSLSEMRERVRD
+98 LNQSLGEMRERIRD

-153 VAKGVLETY
+153 VAKGFLNTLQE
-162 STALSNNE
+162 AFRNNE
-170 SIVDGWGATVEA
+170 SAVDGWGATVEA
-182 SESLYRSFANALVSM
+182 SESLYRSFANALSTCTFEA
-197 DLGNFF
+197 FF
-203 ANMDRIVEQARRAYN
+203 ANIDSIVQAAQEAYN
-218 ALDELQTKGGVL
+218 ALDELETKGGVI
-230 SNAESRYNADR
+230 SNAESKYNADR
-241 ARYQRILKDPKAT
+241 ARFQKILKDPKAT
-254 AAQKADARKG
+254 AVQKAEARKG
-264 LERIAGQRVDAVR
+264 LERIAGQRADAVR
-277 QTQTLNNNTL
+277 QTQALNNNVI
-287 RENIIERLKENF
+287 RKNIRERLKENF
-299 FDDEQIKKYYPLIV
+299 FSEEQIKKYYPAIV
-313 KSLYDT
+313 ESLYKT
-319 GAVDKMNKTNVEV
+319 SKVDALGKIKVRVNMPGFMHDEEGHILQDRDGRPVHK
-332 YRKGGALL
+332 YRTVALGDL
-340 DEYGRVVLDAKGQ
+340 
-353 PIVDV
+353 
-358 TKYNKNLGSVFGDE
+358 FGDE
-372 FRNTELN
+372 FRNQSLN
-379 PYVQGYWNAE
+379 PYVRAYWDAN

-405 SGVGRASGGGGRK
+405 SGGGGKSGGRGK

-430 LPDISKEPTQLI
+430 LPDISNEPTQLI

-460 QETWTKM
+460 QETWNKM

-481 SPLMA
+481 SPLMT

-500 KWLQTARQGKQE
+500 KWLKTARQGKEE

-519 LGQVGQAFSQIKNPA
+519 LGQVGQAFSQLKNPA

-602 NNYNDGLSANV
+602 NDYNDGLSANV
-613 SSGEVIFNKTDAG
+613 SSGEVIFNKSDAG
-626 KLYDYVHSNSALG
+626 KLYDYVHSNSTLS

-647 VTEVSGSDLRIV
+647 ETEVNGSDLRIV

>member
-18 KIKRATQGLLQ
+18 KIRRATQGLLQ

-98 LNQSLSEMRERVRD
+98 LNQSLGEMRERIRD

-197 DLGNFF
+197 DFGNFF
-203 ANMDRIVEQARRAYN
+203 ASMERIAEQARRVYN
-218 ALDELQTKGGVL
+218 ALDALETKGGVI
-230 SNAESRYNADR
+230 SNAESRYNAER
-241 ARYQRILKDPKAT
+241 AKYQKILKDPKAT
-254 AAQKADARKG
+254 AAQKAGARRG
-264 LERIAGQRVDAVR
+264 LERIAGQRADAVR
-277 QTQTLNNNTL
+277 QTQALNNQVIRQKIL
-287 RENIIERLKENF
+287 ERLKENYF
-299 FDDEQIKKYYPLIV
+299 SDEQIKKYYPLIV

-319 GAVDKMNKTNVEV
+319 SAVDKLGQIVVTTH
-332 YRKGGALL
+332 RKGGALL
-340 DEYGRVVLDAKGQ
+340 DEYGR
-353 PIVDV
+353 PIVN
-358 TKYNKNLGSVFGDE
+358 TETYRRNLGELFGDE
-372 FRNTELN
+372 FRNTSLN
-379 PYVQGYWNAE
+379 PYVQGYWNAS

-405 SGVGRASGGGGRK
+405 SGVGRASGSGGRK
-418 SGGKV
+418 SGGKA

-430 LPDISKEPTQLI
+430 LPDISKEPAQLI

-460 QETWTKM
+460 QEAWTKM

-473 SQLGSDGS
+473 SQLGSDGG
-481 SPLMA
+481 SPLMT

-552 AQAQAQAAKTSGPW
+552 AQAQEQAAKTSGPW

-639 GGRGTLRL
+639 GGRGKLRL

>member
-98 LNQSLSEMRERVRD
+98 LNQSLGEMRERIRD

-197 DLGNFF
+197 DFGNFF
-203 ANMDRIVEQARRAYN
+203 ANMERIAEQARRVYN
-218 ALDELQTKGGVL
+218 ALDALETKGGVI
-230 SNAESRYNADR
+230 SNAESRYNAER
-241 ARYQRILKDPKAT
+241 AKYQKILKDPKAT
-254 AAQKADARKG
+254 AAQKAGARRG
-264 LERIAGQRVDAVR
+264 LERIAGQRADAVR
-277 QTQTLNNNTL
+277 QTQALNNEVIRQKIL
-287 RENIIERLKENF
+287 ERLKENYF
-299 FDDEQIKKYYPLIV
+299 SKEQIKKYYPLIV

-319 GAVDKMNKTNVEV
+319 SAVDKLGQIVVTTH
-332 YRKGGALL
+332 RKGGALL
-340 DEYGRVVLDAKGQ
+340 DEYGR
-353 PIVDV
+353 PIAN
-358 TKYNKNLGSVFGDE
+358 TETYRRNLGALFGDE
-372 FRNTELN
+372 FRNTSLN
-379 PYVQGYWNAE
+379 PYVQGYWNAS

-430 LPDISKEPTQLI
+430 LPDISKEPAQLI

-460 QETWTKM
+460 QEAWTKM

-626 KLYDYVHSNSALG
+626 KLYDYVHSNSALS

-647 VTEVSGSDLRIV
+647 VTEVSGSNLRIV

-665 QRGVGRVIA
+665 ERGVGRVIA

>member
-18 KIKRATQGLLQ
+18 KIRRATQGLLQ

-49 QFVSSLG
+49 QFVSALG

-93 DFGKA
+93 DFGRA
-98 LNQSLSEMRERVRD
+98 LNQSLGEMRERIRD

-148 GAALG
+148 GAVLG

-162 STALSNNE
+162 STALRNNE

-197 DLGNFF
+197 DFGNFF
-203 ANMDRIVEQARRAYN
+203 GSIDRIVKAARDAYD
-218 ALDELQTKGGVL
+218 ALDELETKGGVI
-230 SNAESRYNADR
+230 SNAESRYNAER
-241 ARYQRILKDPKAT
+241 TKYQKILKDPKAT

-264 LERIAGQRVDAVR
+264 LERIAGKRADAVR
-277 QTQTLNNNTL
+277 QTQVLNNNAI
-287 RENIIERLKENF
+287 RKNINEILEENF
-299 FDDEQIKKYYPLIV
+299 FTPGQKKKYYPLIV
-313 KSLYDT
+313 RSLYDT
-319 GAVDKMNKTNVEV
+319 SAVDELNRTVV
-332 YRKGGALL
+332 TTHRKGGALL
-340 DEYGRVVLDAKGQ
+340 DEYGK
-353 PIVDV
+353 PIAN
-358 TKYNKNLGSVFGDE
+358 TEIYHHNLGDLFGDE
-372 FRNTELN
+372 KRKTKLN
-379 PYVQGYWNAE
+379 PFVQAYWNAE

-405 SGVGRASGGGGRK
+405 SGGGGKSGGRGK

-430 LPDISKEPTQLI
+430 LPDVSKEPTQLI

-449 REQIEKYEKQW
+449 REQIKKYEKQW
-460 QETWTKM
+460 QETWNKM

-481 SPLMA
+481 SPLMT

-500 KWLQTARQGKQE
+500 KWLKTARQGKEE

-519 LGQVGQAFSQIKNPA
+519 LGQVGQAFSQLKNPA

-613 SSGEVIFNKTDAG
+613 SSGEVIFNKSDAG

>member
-18 KIKRATQGLLQ
+18 KIRRATQGLLQ

-49 QFVSSLG
+49 QFVSALG

-87 DEEKKG
+87 EEEKKG
-93 DFGKA
+93 DFGRA
-98 LNQSLSEMRERVRD
+98 LNQSLGEMRERIRN
-112 GKQELKDIN
+112 GKDELKDIN

-153 VAKGVLETY
+153 VIKGVLETY
-162 STALSNNE
+162 STALRNNE

-197 DLGNFF
+197 DFGNFF
-203 ANMDRIVEQARRAYN
+203 ANMDRIAKSARDAYD
-218 ALDELQTKGGVL
+218 ALDELETKGGVI
-230 SNAESRYNADR
+230 SNAESRYNAER
-241 ARYQRILKDPKAT
+241 AKYQKILKDPKAT

-264 LERIAGQRVDAVR
+264 LTRIAGQREAAVR
-277 QTQTLNNNTL
+277 ETQLMNNNVI
-287 RENIIERLKENF
+287 RKNINEILDDNF
-299 FDDEQIKKYYPLIV
+299 FTPEQKKKYYPLIV
-313 KSLYDT
+313 RALYDT
-319 GAVDKMNKTNVEV
+319 SAVDELNRTVV
-332 YRKGGALL
+332 TTHRKSGTLL
-340 DEYGRVVLDAKGQ
+340 DEYGKQIANTETYHR
-353 PIVDV
+353 
-358 TKYNKNLGSVFGDE
+358 NLGDLFGDE
-372 FRNTELN
+372 TRNTKLN

-405 SGVGRASGGGGRK
+405 SGGGGKSGGRGK

-430 LPDISKEPTQLI
+430 LPDVSKEPTQLI
-442 DPIGGFW
+442 DPIGAFW
-449 REQIEKYEKQW
+449 REQIEKHEKQW
-460 QETWTKM
+460 QETWNKM

-473 SQLGSDGS
+473 SQLGGDGS
-481 SPLMA
+481 SPLMT

-500 KWLQTARQGKQE
+500 KWLKTARQGKEE

-519 LGQVGQAFSQIKNPA
+519 LGQVGQAFSQLKNPA
-534 LSVVGTVGQAIAT
+534 LSVVGTIGQAIAT

-613 SSGEVIFNKTDAG
+613 SSGEVIFNKSDAG